1 MSKKKLLQKLNQLR
15 DVLTGNKRKELSKDI
30 LELKLS
36 DDDKLILTLTNK
48 YYEI

>member
-1 MSKKKLLQKLNQLR
+1 MNKKKLLQKLNQLR
-15 DVLTGNKRKELSKDI
+15 DNLTGKRKKELYKDI

-36 DDDKLILTLTNK
+36 KDDKLVLTLTNK